1 MNTKQLILENTLKLM
16 IEKQDSLISI
26 REISASSG
34 IAIGGIY
41 HYFSNKEEIYDEL
54 IEKYY
59 MNYYRFNIDKLR
71 QINGNA
77 KEKIHDVLAEIF
89 KQKQTGINIESI
101 DDEIDYRTILAIL
114 TANGFAHEN
123 FQDLCQILLNEL
135 KELFTEII
143 NEGHKNREIRQD
155 LLTEDLVES
164 LIIMY
169 MGIEYKWEIYL
180 IDDMISTFED
190 NFNLQWEKIRFR
202 E

>member
-77 KEKIHDVLAEIF
+77 KEKIHDVMAEIF
-89 KQKQTGINIESI
+89 RQKETGIRIESI
-101 DDEIDYRTILAIL
+101 DGDIDYRSVLLVL
-114 TANGFAHEN
+114 TGDGFAYEHYGE
-123 FQDLCQILLNEL
+123 LSYSILNEVKDFL
-135 KELFTEII
+135 TEII
-143 NEGHKNREIRQD
+143 VEGQKNRQIRQD
-155 LLTEDLVES
+155 RPTEDIVES

-169 MGIEYKWEIYL
+169 MGIQYKWEVYL
-180 IDDMISTFED
+180 IDDMIQDFED
-190 NFNLQWEKIRFR
+190 NFDLDWEKIKFT